1 MVVTPTVD
9 ARKLRAEFPIFE
21 QRMHGKA
28 LAHVDS
34 ATSAQKPKVRA
45 FVNATST
52 QGSLHAI
59 GDRAE
64 PAPLRPRHPF
74 VGIALVQA
82 GRIAE
87 APVLLFWIRP
97 KRRRMF
103 WTGPALRF
111 RPGARKPPTRDAREA
126 RSLRRTEFR
135 VRGQTLAPAGGT
147 IAWARST
154 LGRDRAG
161 IQLGLPVHRLDSES
175 NPARARRHHGFHS
188 GLRTGRGAAGN
199 MEVLVGEAGG

>member
-1 MVVTPTVD
+1 MSLLSSAVAPARRND
-9 ARKLRAEFPIFE
+9 ASRARRKSSGEGFRDKEERKRSVRLVPRA
-21 QRMHGKA
+21 
-28 LAHVDS
+28 
-34 ATSAQKPKVRA
+34 AQ
-45 FVNATST
+45 
-52 QGSLHAI
+52 
-59 GDRAE
+59 AE

-82 GRIAE
+82 GRTAG

-175 NPARARRHHGFHS
+175 NPARARRHHGSHS